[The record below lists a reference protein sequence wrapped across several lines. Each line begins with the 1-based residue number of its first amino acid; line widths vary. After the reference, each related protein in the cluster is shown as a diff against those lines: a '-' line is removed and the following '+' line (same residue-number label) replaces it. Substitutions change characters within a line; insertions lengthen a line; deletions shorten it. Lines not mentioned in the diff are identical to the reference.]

1 MTSKKLVNYK
11 VIDSINHYKFGI
23 DHDGIRDLL
32 EILNF
37 GFHNLR
43 ISDTS
48 L

>member
-11 VIDSINHYKFGI
+11 AIDSINHYKFGI

-37 GFHNLR
+37 GFQNLR
-43 ISDTS
+43 IPYTN